1 MSKKTSTITKKPT
14 VDPGLE
20 NWISGANQNEPSPI
34 THREQAGQPA
44 SQPAEPNGE
53 ATAMLSVRIPGS
65 LHKALRVHA
74 VSQSLQI
81 QDIVSQ
87 LIRDYLADEQKTP

>member
-1 MSKKTSTITKKPT
+1 MSKKPSTITKKPT
-14 VDPGLE
+14 VDASLE
-20 NWISGANQNEPSPI
+20 SWISGANQNEPPPVI
-34 THREQAGQPA
+34 EREQAGQPA
-44 SQPAEPNGE
+44 SQPAESGE

-87 LIRDYLADEQKTP
+87 LIRDYLAEEQKAP